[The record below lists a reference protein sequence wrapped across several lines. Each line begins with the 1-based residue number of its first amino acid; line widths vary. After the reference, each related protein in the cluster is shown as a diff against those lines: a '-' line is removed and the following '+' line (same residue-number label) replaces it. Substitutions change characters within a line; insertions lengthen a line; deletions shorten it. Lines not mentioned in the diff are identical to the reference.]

1 MASGERDLV
10 SDRTRSAV
18 FELAPHALG
27 LLLFGIFFGTVCTGI
42 ETGLPR
48 TIYFDSSFTLSL
60 VRQVPLLSS

>member
-1 MASGERDLV
+1 LV

-48 TIYFDSSFTLSL
+48 TIDFDSSFALSL